1 MNVLVSEL
9 LSISKPQEHSPP
21 PALLMQRILH
31 CFSRGG
37 WKEICSSLFMQQRG
51 LLLHISVGMLLFFQT
66 SGDAPGNWEVCSHV
80 PGLVRSVAVRLNS
93 YSGMFT
99 DMDKSYTYSWSCG
112 KHPTAKF
119 GPVNQ
124 KGSSQRNRV
133 LTSSCFLGLSLLFP
147 VYSWSASFKGMQIFP
162 FLAFP
167 LSQTLLCPLK

>member
-1 MNVLVSEL
+1 MWGCEWNDMNVLGSEL

-37 WKEICSSLFMQQRG
+37 WKEICSGLFMQQRG

-80 PGLVRSVAVRLNS
+80 PGLVRSVAVRLHS

-99 DMDKSYTYSWSCG
+99 HMDKSYTYSWSCG
-112 KHPTAKF
+112 KHPIAKF
-119 GPVNQ
+119 GPDNQ

-133 LTSSCFLGLSLLFP
+133 SHPRVFWVCHSCFPYIRGQHHLKACRFFLS
-147 VYSWSASFKGMQIFP
+147 
-162 FLAFP
+162 
-167 LSQTLLCPLK
+167 